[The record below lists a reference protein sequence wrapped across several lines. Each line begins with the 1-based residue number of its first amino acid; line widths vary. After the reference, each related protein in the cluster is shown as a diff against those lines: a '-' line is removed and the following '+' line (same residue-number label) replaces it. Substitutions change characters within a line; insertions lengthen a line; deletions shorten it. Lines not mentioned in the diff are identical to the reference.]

1 MVCGLEQLNLKPGF
15 SGGLILVSSKAAGYS
30 AELCGVGSAFT
41 VDISV
46 SGTAGAQMSTA

>member
-15 SGGLILVSSKAAGYS
+15 SGGPIVVSSKASVYS
-30 AELCGVGSAFT
+30 AELCGLGSAFT

-46 SGTAGAQMSTA
+46 SGAAGAQISST